1 MISFAILGFLFTF
14 ASNIKYELM
23 KQRFL
28 LFIAVIM
35 MTMVAFAQDGNYTS
49 ENYRNFKLE
58 MSNGNLDKAN
68 KVLKKWEKKSP
79 NDPELYCSYA
89 TLFYL
94 MSSKHIQE
102 SDDLLAVKES
112 AMLPDTISMFQ
123 NLKCK
128 NYRIMKDSGNGM
140 EHYNKSIEW
149 INRCVNEYPDIMEAY
164 INYMDILNRKKEYKY
179 STKVAFLFLDR
190 SVKNGGMWLD
200 YSLKSIGA
208 VPITSIMNQ
217 QTKALME
224 AAEYELAE
232 RLIDHAIELYP
243 QMANLKV
250 LKAIL
255 YENLLQKD
263 KAFELYEQAYASDST
278 DTEVIGNMALAYAR
292 NKNTKRALY
301 LASKLH
307 NCGNKRMEDLA
318 KEIEQKYS
326 DIIYIDGRKVDRSRY
341 NHFNELIQDI
351 YIDTL
356 EIEKILTEW
365 EKAEPNDA
373 DMQKCRIIYHTQLG
387 KAELIKVKESQDQE
401 TINKLESMG
410 LGKVTVRNFKA
421 GDEALTGDVNFK
433 KAINWAKKC
442 LENNPDRIDIYIL
455 LLETAKEFRDEATIY
470 DISLVELER
479 TKIKN
484 HKWLMAFNA
493 PIPDAAPSDDQIF
506 TAPLETLSEM
516 GSTDLAKNL
525 LKKLHKYFP
534 GSKILKQWDELLK

>member
-1 MISFAILGFLFTF
+1 
-14 ASNIKYELM
+14 M

-28 LFIAVIM
+28 LLFTVII
-35 MTMVAFAQDGNYTS
+35 MTTVAFAQNESYTS
-49 ENYRNFKLE
+49 ENYKKFKLE
-58 MSNGNLDKAN
+58 LAYGNLDKAT

-89 TLFYL
+89 TLFWI
-94 MSSKHIQE
+94 MSDKQIQE
-102 SDDLLAVKES
+102 SDDLMAVKES

-128 NYRIMKDSGNGM
+128 SYRIMKDSGNGM
-140 EHYNKSIEW
+140 EHYKKSIEW
-149 INRCVNEYPDIMEAY
+149 INRCVNEYPDIIEAY
-164 INYMDILNRKKEYKY
+164 INYIDILNRKKEY
-179 STKVAFLFLDR
+179 
-190 SVKNGGMWLD
+190 N

-208 VPITSIMNQ
+208 VPITSIMNK
-217 QTKALME
+217 QTEALTG
-224 AAEYELAE
+224 AAEYEFAE
-232 RLIDHAIELYP
+232 RLIDHAMELYP
-243 QMANLKV
+243 QMAHLKV

-278 DTEVIGNMALAYAR
+278 DTEVIGNIALAYAR

-307 NCGNKRMEDLA
+307 NCGNKSMEDLA

-326 DIIYIDGRKVDRSRY
+326 DVIYIDGRKVDRSRY
-341 NHFNELIQDI
+341 NRFNELIQDI
-351 YIDTL
+351 SNLDTL
-356 EIEKILTEW
+356 EIEKLLTEW

-410 LGKVTVRNFKA
+410 LGKVTIREFKA

-442 LENNPDRIDIYIL
+442 IENNPDRIDIYIL

-493 PIPDAAPSDDQIF
+493 PIPDFAPSDDQIF
-506 TAPLETLSEM
+506 IAPLEKLSEM
-516 GSTDLAKNL
+516 GSTDLAKSL
-525 LKKLHKYFP
+525 LKTLHKYFP
-534 GSKILKQWDELLK
+534 DSKILKRWDEILK